1 MNFKDILKIAA
12 VGAVVYGAYKLGEK
26 RGQKKYIDIEPI
38 EEEKDFYS
46 VVDEKLNEGK
56 SALDKEI
63 NYIKDIIKG
72 LQEKSN
78 KTKSD
83 KNTLDLLKIK
93 LEQLMKGR

>member
-1 MNFKDILKIAA
+1 MNFKGILKIAA

-38 EEEKDFYS
+38 EEERDFYS

-63 NYIKDIIKG
+63 NYLKDIIKG

-93 LEQLMKGR
+93 LEQLIKGK

>member
-93 LEQLMKGR
+93 LEQLMKGK